1 MPASYEFYRTVGLEW
16 FVHALLIADGLY
28 LLCDGRQGRIP
39 RWLFDTLS
47 GLFCLALVPI
57 TRLMPYVPVFSTQGS
72 AVWFFFVAVAAA
84 TLGMAALFLRQSFKS
99 CVGYDV
105 FYIVLL
111 LLWKMICSPLYSRER
126 QLPPGLYIGLDLALT
141 GLLWVLLIMMT
152 TLFFRVRMDL
162 RLSDPP
168 KSLALAYLFPV
179 SFFVYYFLYATGMS
193 LNEDLSR
200 AVLCLIILLNLPI
213 MYYISATVL
222 QGYNDKVRL
231 DRALQRSKTELERYR
246 FSEELDRQIKQERH
260 ELKNNYFYIQML
272 LKEGRYADIDDYL
285 TREIGERIESLE
297 AVSTGNAMLDYI
309 LTQKIAEA
317 RAKGIQVFTEIAV
330 QDRLP
335 VAEGP
340 LCTVLLNLLN
350 NAMEACAGQE
360 QADLRITVRQVQ
372 GYLLLKITNPVTVD
386 PTLANPG
393 LETTKADRKRH
404 GFGLKVLRSTVAS
417 QSGTFQTTVADGRFQ
432 ATVMLPTSQAPESR
446 A

>member
-1 MPASYEFYRTVGLEW
+1 
-16 FVHALLIADGLY
+16 
-28 LLCDGRQGRIP
+28 
-39 RWLFDTLS
+39 
-47 GLFCLALVPI
+47 
-57 TRLMPYVPVFSTQGS
+57 
-72 AVWFFFVAVAAA
+72 
-84 TLGMAALFLRQSFKS
+84 
-99 CVGYDV
+99 
-105 FYIVLL
+105 
-111 LLWKMICSPLYSRER
+111 
-126 QLPPGLYIGLDLALT
+126 
-141 GLLWVLLIMMT
+141 
-152 TLFFRVRMDL
+152 
-162 RLSDPP
+162 
-168 KSLALAYLFPV
+168 
-179 SFFVYYFLYATGMS
+179 
-193 LNEDLSR
+193 
-200 AVLCLIILLNLPI
+200 
-213 MYYISATVL
+213 
-222 QGYNDKVRL
+222 
-231 DRALQRSKTELERYR
+231 
-246 FSEELDRQIKQERH
+246 
-260 ELKNNYFYIQML
+260 ML

-309 LTQKIAEA
+309 LTQRIAEA

-432 ATVMLPTSQAPESR
+432 ATDFIQTAPRISPS
-446 A
+446 ASTQDNTG